1 MNLRK
6 IATLA
11 AGVLLGTLLQAG
23 VCPAAT
29 VTISCSATGHD
40 LAMCTQGA
48 EAWAKQTGNQVKV
61 VSMPSTGQLGL
72 YQQLLSAGSSDIDVL
87 QIDVVWPGILA
98 QDLIDLSKY
107 AGNNTA
113 GDFPVYVKNDT
124 IGGRLVAM
132 PWFAD
137 AGVMYYR
144 KDLLDKYGVKVP
156 DTWEE
161 LTADAKKIQDAERAA
176 GHAKMWGFV
185 WQGRNYEG
193 LTCDALEWVQSYNGG
208 AIVDASGKV
217 TIDNPGAISALKIA
231 HGWIGAISPEGV
243 LNYSEEEA
251 RGVFQSGDA
260 VFMRNWP
267 YAWSLANSDDSPVK
281 GKVGIAVLPKGGAN
295 GRHAAVLGGWQL
307 AVSKYSKNP
316 DAAASLVMYLTSPA
330 EQKRRAIEGG
340 YASTIEALYK
350 EKDVRDAIGPFA
362 DSLYDNLIN
371 AVARPSAVTRT
382 RYNQVSTEFSGAA
395 YAALSGSADPAASV
409 KNLDARL
416 RSLSRGGKW

>member
-1 MNLRK
+1 VK
-6 IATLA
+6 I
-11 AGVLLGTLLQAG
+11 
-23 VCPAAT
+23 
-29 VTISCSATGHD
+29 
-40 LAMCTQGA
+40 
-48 EAWAKQTGNQVKV
+48 
-61 VSMPSTGQLGL
+61 VSMPASGQLAL

-98 QDLIDLSKY
+98 QDLVDLTKY
-107 AGNNTA
+107 AGNSTA

-124 IGGRLVAM
+124 VGGKLVAM

-144 KDLLDKYGVKVP
+144 KDLLDKYHVDVP
-156 DTWEE
+156 KTWEE

-176 GHAKMWGFV
+176 GNSKMWGFV
-185 WQGRNYEG
+185 WQGKNYEG

-208 AIVDASGKV
+208 SIVDGSGKV
-217 TIDNPGAISALKIA
+217 TIDNPAAVNALKMA
-231 HGWIGAISPEGV
+231 HGWIGTISPEGV
-243 LNYSEEEA
+243 LNYQEEEA

-267 YAWSLANSDDSPVK
+267 YAWSLANSADSPIK
-281 GKVGIAVLPKGGAN
+281 GKVGITTLPAGGAN

-316 DAAASLVMYLTSPA
+316 DAAASLVMYLTSEQ
-330 EQKRRAIEGG
+330 EQKRRAVEGG

-350 EKDVRDAIGPFA
+350 DKEVRDAIGPFA
-362 DSLYDNLIN
+362 DSLHDNLVN
-371 AVARPSAVTRT
+371 AVARPSSITKT

-395 YAALSGSADPAASV
+395 YAALSGSVDPAASL
-409 KNLDARL
+409 KDLDDKL
-416 RSLSRGGKW
+416 HGLSHGGKW